1 MESST
6 FPRLVAPI
14 TLLNIEYPVPKT
26 VSSTSTMEFSP
37 IASQWPEGRRVE
49 RTTGIV
55 SVDGMRES

>member
-1 MESST
+1 M
-6 FPRLVAPI
+6 
-14 TLLNIEYPVPKT
+14 PKT

-55 SVDGMRES
+55 SVDRIRESQSSSPPESRENGCKSKAGR